1 MDSRLL
7 SIIIV
12 LALVAGAGVGALIW
26 NSIAFRLKKRREARA
41 LQELFEETNRQRT
54 LELINRRRE
63 IYLGFRRAATAL
75 VEELADG
82 GGRWGAFYVVRDTLS
97 AMGGRADVEI
107 SVAAKQM
114 CFVCQQML
122 HEGFSDEMYV
132 RFNQALQRFDLATEA
147 DLKTIS
153 SDPNWAIGNEDITEP
168 NMELREGDTAS
179 DRKYFHV
186 DP

>member
-12 LALVAGAGVGALIW
+12 LAVLAGAGVGALIW
-26 NSIAFRLKKRREARA
+26 NSIAFRLKKRREAKA
-41 LQELFEETNRQRT
+41 LRELFEETNRQRT
-54 LELINRRRE
+54 LELINRRKE
-63 IYLGFRRAATAL
+63 IYLGFRNASTAL

-82 GGRWGAFYVVRDTLS
+82 GGRWGAFYVVRDTLA
-97 AMGGRADVEI
+97 AMSERADPEI
-107 SVAAKQM
+107 SLAAKQM

-132 RFNQALQRFDLATEA
+132 RFNQALQRFDLATEV

-153 SDPNWAIGNEDITEP
+153 SDPNWALSSGEITEP
-168 NMELREGDTAS
+168 NMELRDAETSSG
-179 DRKYFHV
+179 RKYFHV